1 MILRIVII
9 IVGVGF
15 LLPGLV
21 GVFRAERLAEV
32 VGLSV
37 ESEAGIAAVRVL
49 IGAPY
54 LAMSAMT
61 ILAAVRRQWAWLAP
75 IAAIEGVMAL
85 TRLFSGLADGFG
97 PDNVASFA
105 QLFIEVV
112 VCVILSLGAILPA
125 RRGL

>member
-15 LLPGLV
+15 LVPGLV

-97 PDNVASFA
+97 PDYAASFA